1 MGQYKEVFMRN
12 EIKYLISK
20 KQYDALLERLE
31 NMVRVDEYGR
41 TEIMNIYFDTDDYR
55 LIRTS
60 LDKPVYK
67 EKMRLRTYGVPGD
80 ESNAFIEIKK
90 KYNGVVYKRR
100 ISTSYSK
107 AVDYLIEDRGLV
119 HDDNQKLGEIEEMR
133 HIYGKL
139 KPAMTICYERV
150 AMVGI
155 EDPELRITFDSNIR
169 WRTKKMDLKNGTYGR
184 DIIGRDQYLMEIK
197 IANSMSME
205 LAKILSELRIFPV
218 SISKYGRGYTDMI
231 FRGGKSICL
240 IIYFHQLLHRAV

>member
-169 WRTKKMDLKNGTYGR
+169 WRTKEMDLKNGTYGR

-231 FRGGKSICL
+231 FREE
-240 IIYFHQLLHRAV
+240 RAYA

>member
-107 AVDYLIEDRGLV
+107 AVDYLIEDRGLI

-169 WRTKKMDLKNGTYGR
+169 WRTKEMDLKNGTYGR

-231 FRGGKSICL
+231 FREE
-240 IIYFHQLLHRAV
+240 RAYA

>member
-1 MGQYKEVFMRN
+1 MGEFKEVFMRN
-12 EIKYLISK
+12 EIKYLLSK
-20 KQYDALLERLE
+20 AQYEALLERLQD
-31 NMVRVDEYGR
+31 MVRVDEYGR

-60 LDKPVYK
+60 LDKPIYK

-100 ISTSYSK
+100 ISTSYSQ
-107 AVDYLIEDRGLV
+107 AVDYLVEDRGLD

-133 HIYGKL
+133 HVYGKL

-169 WRTKKMDLKNGTYGR
+169 WRTKEMDLKKGAYGW
-184 DIIGRDQYLMEIK
+184 DILDKDQYLMEIK
-197 IANSMSME
+197 IANAMSLE
-205 LAKILSELRIFPV
+205 LAAILSELKIFPV
-218 SISKYGRGYTDMI
+218 SISKYGRGYTDMM
-231 FRGGKSICL
+231 FKEE
-240 IIYFHQLLHRAV
+240 RAYA

>member
-119 HDDNQKLGEIEEMR
+119 HEDNQKLGEIEEMR

-169 WRTKKMDLKNGTYGR
+169 WRTKEMDLKNGTYGR

-231 FRGGKSICL
+231 FREE
-240 IIYFHQLLHRAV
+240 RAYA